1 MAANVESLMYV
12 SNDQNGR
19 FVPWHGLGTAVEE
32 APNSAAAIELAGL
45 NWMVNPQPIFTDH
58 PSGGKIEIP
67 NAKANVRDIDNKVLG
82 IVTDRYQIV
91 QNSEAFDF
99 TDSLIGEG
107 CTYETAGSLD
117 GGKKV
122 FLLAK
127 MPEKKILDEEF
138 DPYICFTNTFD
149 GSGSIKAVMTPV
161 RVVCQNTL
169 SLALNGATRKW
180 STRHVGRLDM
190 KLEEARHTLQL
201 ANKYMDKLA
210 DTADILANTTITEDQ
225 AMTVLDK
232 LFPVSSDASDRQ
244 KANMVDKKEQFM
256 VCMFAPDILKYKG
269 TAYQMVQAASDF
281 ATHTAPQRM
290 TSTYQE
296 RNFNKVLEGHPIIDT
311 TFLEMLAL
319 AKKNS

>member
-1 MAANVESLMYV
+1 MSANVETLMYV
-12 SNDQNGR
+12 SNEENGR

-32 APNSAAAIELAGL
+32 APTSAEAIRLAGL
-45 NWMVNPQPIFTDH
+45 DWCVNPQPIFTEF
-58 PSGGKIEIP
+58 GGNNIEIP
-67 NAKANVRDIDNKVLG
+67 NAKANVRDLDGKVLG

-91 QNSEAFDF
+91 QNKEAFDF
-99 TDSLIGEG
+99 TDALIGEG
-107 CTYETAGSLD
+107 CTYETAGALD

-122 FLLAK
+122 FLLAR
-127 MPEKKILDEEF
+127 MPEKKILGEEF

-169 SLALNGATRKW
+169 SLALQKATRKW
-180 STRHVGRLDM
+180 STRHLGDISS
-190 KLEEARHTLQL
+190 KLEEAKYTLKM
-201 ANKYMDKLA
+201 ANAYMDKFA
-210 DTADILANTTITEDQ
+210 ETADILANTTVTEDQ
-225 AMTVLDK
+225 AMAVLDK
-232 LFPVSSDASDRQ
+232 LFPVSDDASDRQ
-244 KANMVDKKEQFM
+244 KANMTDKKEQFM
-256 VCMFAPDILKYKG
+256 ICMFAPDILKYKG

-281 ATHTAPQRM
+281 ATHATPQRN

-319 AKKNS
+319 AKKGA